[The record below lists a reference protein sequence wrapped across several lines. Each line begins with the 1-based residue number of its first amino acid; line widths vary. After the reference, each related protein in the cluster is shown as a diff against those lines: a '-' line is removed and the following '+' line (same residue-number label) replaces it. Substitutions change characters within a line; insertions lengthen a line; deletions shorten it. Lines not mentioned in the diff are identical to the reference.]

1 MSSRSDSAPTI
12 QIVVKLYGTLP
23 RRFQEYDPEKGML
36 LEFAQGARVADLRS
50 RLNLTAQDSGVVALD
65 GRVAATGDLL
75 YDGAQVRI
83 FQMAYGG

>member
-1 MSSRSDSAPTI
+1 MSSRSDSPPTI
-12 QIVVKLYGTLP
+12 QVVVKLYGALP
-23 RRFQEYDPEKGML
+23 WRFQEYDPEKGIL
-36 LEFAQGARVADLRS
+36 LEFARGARVADLRS

-65 GRVAATGDLL
+65 GRVAAPGDAL